1 MTLLLDT
8 EVDCLFFYY
17 TFFPK
22 LNDHIFAGSSSTQ
35 IHKQKNLRGI
45 PAWQSIMGIL
55 GLTQYVK
62 DNFRDWEDILLSG
75 QPLVLDGNGLRYYL
89 SEKTDLQW
97 EYGGQYQTMRGVMVR
112 FIDSLLGVNIQPLH
126 IVYDGIGHKEEK
138 NENITKKTDI

>member
-1 MTLLLDT
+1 
-8 EVDCLFFYY
+8 
-17 TFFPK
+17 
-22 LNDHIFAGSSSTQ
+22 
-35 IHKQKNLRGI
+35 
-45 PAWQSIMGIL
+45 MGIL

-75 QPLVLDGNGLRYYL
+75 QPLVLDSNGLSYYL

-138 NENITKKTDI
+138 NENITKKTG

>member
-1 MTLLLDT
+1 
-8 EVDCLFFYY
+8 
-17 TFFPK
+17 
-22 LNDHIFAGSSSTQ
+22 
-35 IHKQKNLRGI
+35 
-45 PAWQSIMGIL
+45 MGIL

-89 SEKTDLQW
+89 SEKADLQW
-97 EYGGQYQTMRGVMVR
+97 EYGGQYPAMREVMMT
-112 FIDSLLGVNIQPLH
+112 FMESLLAVNIQPLH